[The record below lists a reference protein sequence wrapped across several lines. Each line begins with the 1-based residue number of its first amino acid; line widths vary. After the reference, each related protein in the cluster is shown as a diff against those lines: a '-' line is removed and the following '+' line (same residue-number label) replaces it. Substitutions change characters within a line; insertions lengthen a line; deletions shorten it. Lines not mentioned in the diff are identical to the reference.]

1 MDKKRDFSFS
11 SYFYFH
17 PETYVPLI
25 SCHLKCCSCSNGFNG
40 NYLRVSFSLAIDTEM
55 HKKSKT
61 KEKLS
66 SNLCSVIFLYDFFSL
81 TRNSDHQSSLQWCK
95 MCHIL
100 AICVKLLQPTEH
112 RGKCIHKCLCDFLLA
127 HIQKSNR
134 NRFSIMFHFVRIKQ
148 WHRIQ

>member
-1 MDKKRDFSFS
+1 MAPMATIYEYHFPWQSTQKCRKREQNKRKTIVEFVFSDFF
-11 SYFYFH
+11 
-17 PETYVPLI
+17 V
-25 SCHLKCCSCSNGFNG
+25 
-40 NYLRVSFSLAIDTEM
+40 R
-55 HKKSKT
+55 
-61 KEKLS
+61 
-66 SNLCSVIFLYDFFSL
+66 FFSL
-81 TRNSDHQSSLQWCK
+81 TRNSDHQSSLQWWK